1 MVDLVSYF
9 GWEQVIVIYNDN
21 DYGVSA
27 SNVFIDSAMNHGI
40 CIEVRIRIP
49 SSSTLDASKTIKE
62 AIKALLKSLASIV
75 VVFTDE
81 HTTLTLLEEV
91 NCTNNMRKFVWIA
104 SDRWANSDL
113 IHDKFPEIASGMYGF
128 QLHNEHVK
136 EFDEYFSQL
145 TPSTNIRNPFFRDH
159 IYNHIYC
166 KYEGTA
172 SGYECPDDMTAEP
185 GYTQGEMVPFVIN
198 AVYAY
203 AHAL

>member
-27 SNVFIDSAMNHGI
+27 SNVFIDSAMNRGI

-62 AIKALLKSLASIV
+62 AIKALLKSLAAIV
-75 VVFTDE
+75 VVFADE
-81 HTTLTLLEEV
+81 HTALTLLEEV

-113 IHDKFPEIASGMYGF
+113 IHDKFPVECMAFNFIMSMSRN
-128 QLHNEHVK
+128 LM
-136 EFDEYFSQL
+136 
-145 TPSTNIRNPFFRDH
+145 NIFPN
-159 IYNHIYC
+159 
-166 KYEGTA
+166 
-172 SGYECPDDMTAEP
+172 
-185 GYTQGEMVPFVIN
+185 
-198 AVYAY
+198 
-203 AHAL
+203 